1 MSVVKSRSLKTHS
14 KFRDRNVGPKNPKDP
29 NMIFHKQQKHEAQGG
44 RYYPVKKVDKNN
56 IKLDE
61 WGAVVNHVADFHQE

>member
-1 MSVVKSRSLKTHS
+1 MTHS
-14 KFRDRNVGPKNPKDP
+14 KFRDKNIGPKNPKDP
-29 NMIFHKQQKHEAQGG
+29 SMILQKQQKHESLGG
-44 RYYPVKKVDKNN
+44 RYYPVKKVDTNN